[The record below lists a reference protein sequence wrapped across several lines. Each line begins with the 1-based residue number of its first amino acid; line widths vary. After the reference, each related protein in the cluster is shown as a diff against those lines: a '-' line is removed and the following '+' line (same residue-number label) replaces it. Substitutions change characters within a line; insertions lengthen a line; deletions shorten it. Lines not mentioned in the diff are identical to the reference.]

1 MSETPFIITV
11 DTEGDNLW
19 EKPIEITTRNA
30 AFLPRFQRLCER
42 FRFKPV
48 YLVNHEMAQSEAFV
62 EFGRDVV
69 ARGTGEIG
77 MHLHAW
83 NSPPYVPLT
92 EDDFFHQPY
101 LIEYPDPVMKA
112 KIRAIT
118 RLLEERFERKM
129 LSHRAGRWALD
140 GRYAA
145 MLADEGYLVDC
156 SVTPGVDWRANRGAP
171 GGTGGS
177 NYTAFPD
184 RPYFL
189 SPSDI
194 STPSTGTLLEVP
206 MTVQPGRL
214 FRQAPWIYDVAGLR
228 RVAGKFSPARRWLC
242 PVALMERHN
251 LDAMLELARE
261 ARLDRPVHMEFML
274 HSSDLMPKGSPSFRS
289 ASDIDRL
296 YARMEALFEELSGW
310 CTGMTL
316 EEFRGWWMESADVAG
331 TSGVAKRGSD
341 RAPAVPAPKLTAD
354 SRSGMAP
361 G

>member
-19 EKPIEITTRNA
+19 ERPHQITTRNA

-42 FRFKPV
+42 FGFKPV
-48 YLVNHEMAQSEAFV
+48 YLVNHEMAESDAFV
-62 EFGRDVV
+62 EFGRDVA

-83 NSPPYVPLT
+83 NSPPLAPLT
-92 EDDFFHQPY
+92 EDDFLHQPY
-101 LIEYPDPVMKA
+101 LIEYPDPVMRA

-118 RLLEERFERKM
+118 RLLEDRFERKM

-145 MLADEGYLVDC
+145 MLVEEGYLVDC

-171 GGTGGS
+171 GGSGGS
-177 NYTAFPD
+177 NYTAFPE
-184 RPYFL
+184 RPYFV

-194 STPSTGTLLEVP
+194 STPATGTLLEVP

-214 FRQAPWIYDVAGLR
+214 FRHAPWIYGVPGVR
-228 RVAGKFSPARRWLC
+228 RVVRKISPARRWLC
-242 PVALMERHN
+242 PVALMEKHN
-251 LDAMLELARE
+251 LEAMVEVARR
-261 ARLDRPVHMEFML
+261 ARTERPAHMEFML
-274 HSSDLMPKGSPSFRS
+274 HSSDLMPGGSPSFRS
-289 ASDIDRL
+289 AADIDRL
-296 YARMEALFEELSGW
+296 YARLEALFEDLSGW
-310 CTGMTL
+310 CKGMTL
-316 EEFRGWWMESADVAG
+316 EEFRGWWMESRDLAG
-331 TSGVAKRGSD
+331 ATGFAKREPD
-341 RAPAVPAPKLTAD
+341 RATAVAARKLTAED
-354 SRSGMAP
+354 QGGMAT